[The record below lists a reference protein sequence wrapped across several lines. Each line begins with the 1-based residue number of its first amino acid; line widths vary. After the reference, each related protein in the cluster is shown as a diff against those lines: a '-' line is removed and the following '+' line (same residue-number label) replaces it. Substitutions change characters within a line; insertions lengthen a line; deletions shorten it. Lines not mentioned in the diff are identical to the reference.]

1 VARHYARRYPGLMD
15 CFVIDQSDA
24 ILAADIRE
32 LGVDVAVTSTVMKSR
47 IDKQELAR
55 FILQWRRN

>member
-1 VARHYARRYPGLMD
+1 MD